1 MPDQAP
7 SPIPS
12 VARLLLFP
20 LPPPVIPFSVSVS
33 EQVQF
38 SVIEDIR
45 SQDFMSSCS
54 FTDGVSDCRGDGL
67 TARREACCL
76 EDAVFSR
83 TPNWVG
89 RSFMFARRPLQ
100 EPLLLLFGCCG
111 CLCVGLPTA

>member
-1 MPDQAP
+1 MPDQ
-7 SPIPS
+7 SPCPLSS
-12 VARLLLFP
+12 VARLLVFPLLFP
-20 LPPPVIPFSVSVS
+20 VVPFSGSVS
-33 EQVQF
+33 DKLKL
-38 SVIEDIR
+38 SVIEDIC
-45 SQDFMSSCS
+45 SQDCVSSCS
-54 FTDGVSDCRGDGL
+54 FTDGLSDCRGDGL